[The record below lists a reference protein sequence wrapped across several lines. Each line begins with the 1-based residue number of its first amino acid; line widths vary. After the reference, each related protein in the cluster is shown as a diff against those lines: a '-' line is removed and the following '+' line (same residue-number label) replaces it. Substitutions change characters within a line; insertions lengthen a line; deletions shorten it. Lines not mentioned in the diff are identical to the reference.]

1 MKKRQVDASKRGKYT
16 EVLEQLVVGIATGYI
31 EEFKDSPEDARLRA
45 ELAMSRIQA
54 EASGTGIYI
63 AKGHLWFIS
72 EKHRRI
78 YRRFTGTNHAALAR
92 EFDLTERQIYS
103 IIAAVGQEEFNRKQM
118 KLFGD
123 G

>member
-1 MKKRQVDASKRGKYT
+1 MAKKPSEQTAKRGKYT
-16 EVLEQLVVGIATGYI
+16 EVLEQLVAGMTEGFT
-31 EEFKDSPEDARLRA
+31 EEFKDAPEVARKRA

-72 EKHRRI
+72 DKHRRI
-78 YRRFTGTNHAALAR
+78 HRRFTGSNHAALAR

-103 IIAAVGQEEFNRKQM
+103 IVAAVGQEEFERKQC
-118 KLFGD
+118 KLFE
-123 G
+123 

>member
-1 MKKRQVDASKRGKYT
+1 MKKRQVDTTKRGKYT
-16 EVLEQLVVGIATGYI
+16 EVLEQLVAGIAAGYM
-31 EEFKDSPEDARLRA
+31 EEFKDPAEIARKRA

-103 IIAAVGQEEFNRKQM
+103 IIAAVGQEEFNRKQC
-118 KLFGD
+118 KLFE
-123 G
+123 

>member
-1 MKKRQVDASKRGKYT
+1 MARKQQMDTTKRGKYT
-16 EVLEQLVVGIATGYI
+16 EVLEQIVVGIAAGFM
-31 EEFKDSPEDARLRA
+31 EEFKDPAEEARKRA

-63 AKGHLWFIS
+63 AKGHLWFVS

-78 YRRFTGTNHAALAR
+78 YRRFSGSNHAALAK

-103 IIAAVGQEEFNRKQM
+103 IIAMVGQEEFEKKQC
-118 KLFGD
+118 KLFE
-123 G
+123 